1 EVWISEEII
10 TFVSL
15 YYEDG
20 VETRFNCGSRLHD
33 QVRDESL
40 GISKFPS
47 IGRHVGGEHPYK
59 LNDMEWLQAHRHVL
73 IGANEVSPFLYSKQ
87 SQNID
92 YEEDQQL
99 KLKKLYIETLCNG
112 LGVV

>member
-1 EVWISEEII
+1 MIWN
-10 TFVSL
+10 
-15 YYEDG
+15 G
-20 VETRFNCGSRLHD
+20 
-33 QVRDESL
+33 
-40 GISKFPS
+40 
-47 IGRHVGGEHPYK
+47 YK
-59 LNDMEWLQAHRHVL
+59 HTDM
-73 IGANEVSPFLYSKQ
+73 FLYGLTKSVLSYSKYITKLHLWCDYYSILILLLYVNGELLGSSKQ